1 MGGMQ
6 LKFECLVLVCEEV
19 GWGRVWFERMP
30 PGFIPK
36 PVHVPGVHTF
46 AKGPAL
52 LVQGCLT
59 KAGIVQARPFLLV

>member
-1 MGGMQ
+1 
-6 LKFECLVLVCEEV
+6 
-19 GWGRVWFERMP
+19 MP

-59 KAGIVQARPFLLV
+59 KAGIVQARQFLLV